1 MRNAKSLLLA
11 TLDILETVADMCASD
26 GVNVPDGLG
35 RAYTAIVDAHDTL
48 ALTTL
53 EAAQTGEGER

>member
-1 MRNAKSLLLA
+1 MNNVKALLLT
-11 TLDILETVADMCASD
+11 TLEIIETVGALCVERGA
-26 GVNVPDGLG
+26 NVPDSLG

-48 ALTTL
+48 ALATL